1 MDPSERMRTA
11 SRRLAEPV
19 ESLAQNIAR
28 RVIELV
34 VEALDLNALL
44 DQIDLNRALD
54 QVNVNRLLDKVD
66 VNKLLDQVDVN
77 RLLDQ
82 VDVDKLVARV
92 DVQAVMKQV
101 DVNELAS
108 QVDINALVERAGL
121 EEIVARSSSSIASES
136 VNLVRSQAVGLDDFI
151 ARWVNR
157 LRRRGYA
164 GPPVLPGLQAEPGL
178 QGEQ

>member
-1 MDPSERMRTA
+1 MDRSERM
-11 SRRLAEPV
+11 RRLAEPV
-19 ESLAQNIAR
+19 ESMAQSVAR

-34 VEALDLNALL
+34 VEALDLNALI
-44 DQIDLNRALD
+44 DQIDLNRVLD
-54 QVNVNRLLDKVD
+54 QVDVNRLLDKVD
-66 VNKLLDQVDVN
+66 VNKLLDQVDVD
-77 RLLDQ
+77 R
-82 VDVDKLVARV
+82 LVARV
-92 DVQAVMKQV
+92 DVQELMKQV
-101 DVNELAS
+101 DVNELAN
-108 QVDINALVERAGL
+108 QVDINALVERAGI

>member
-19 ESLAQNIAR
+19 ESPAQNIAR

-44 DQIDLNRALD
+44 DEIDLNRALD
-54 QVNVNRLLDKVD
+54 QVDVNRLLDKVD
-66 VNKLLDQVDVN
+66 VNK
-77 RLLDQ
+77 LLDQ

-101 DVNELAS
+101 DVTELAS

>member
-19 ESLAQNIAR
+19 ESMAQNIAR

-34 VEALDLNALL
+34 VETLDLNALI
-44 DQIDLNRALD
+44 DQIDVNRVLD
-54 QVNVNRLLDKVD
+54 QVDVNRLLDKVD
-66 VNKLLDQVDVN
+66 VNKLLDQVDV
-77 RLLDQ
+77 
-82 VDVDKLVARV
+82 DKLVARV
-92 DVQAVMKQV
+92 DVQVVLNQV
-101 DVNELAS
+101 DVNALAS
-108 QVDINALVERAGL
+108 QVDVNALVERAGI
-121 EEIVARSSSSIASES
+121 EEIVARSSTSIVSES

-164 GPPVLPGLQAEPGL
+164 GPPLLPGLQAEPRL
-178 QGEQ
+178 QAEQ

>member
-19 ESLAQNIAR
+19 ESLAQRVAR

-34 VEALDLNALL
+34 VEALDLNALI
-44 DQIDLNRALD
+44 DQIDLNRVLD
-54 QVNVNRLLDKVD
+54 QVDVNR
-66 VNKLLDQVDVN
+66 LLDQVDVN
-77 RLLDQ
+77 KLLDQ

-92 DVQAVMKQV
+92 DVQALMKQV

-108 QVDINALVERAGL
+108 QVDINALVERAGI
-121 EEIVARSSSSIASES
+121 EEIVARSSSSIATES

>member
-19 ESLAQNIAR
+19 ESMAQNIAR

-34 VEALDLNALL
+34 VETLDLNALI
-44 DQIDLNRALD
+44 DQIDVNRVLD
-54 QVNVNRLLDKVD
+54 QVDVNRLLDKVD
-66 VNKLLDQVDVN
+66 VNKLLDQVDV
-77 RLLDQ
+77 
-82 VDVDKLVARV
+82 DKLVARV
-92 DVQAVMKQV
+92 DVQAVLNQV
-101 DVNELAS
+101 DVNALAS
-108 QVDINALVERAGL
+108 QVDVNALVERAGI
-121 EEIVARSSSSIASES
+121 EEIVARSSTSIVSES

-164 GPPVLPGLQAEPGL
+164 GPPLLPGLQAEPRL
-178 QGEQ
+178 QAEQ

>member
-19 ESLAQNIAR
+19 ESMAQNIAR

-66 VNKLLDQVDVN
+66 VNKLLDQVDV
-77 RLLDQ
+77 
-82 VDVDKLVARV
+82 DKLVARV
-92 DVQAVMKQV
+92 DVQVVLNQV
-101 DVNELAS
+101 DVNALAS
-108 QVDINALVERAGL
+108 QVDVNALVERAGI
-121 EEIVARSSSSIASES
+121 EEIVARSSTSIVSES

-164 GPPVLPGLQAEPGL
+164 GPPALPGLQAEPSL
-178 QGEQ
+178 QAEQ

>member
-1 MDPSERMRTA
+1 MDRSERV
-11 SRRLAEPV
+11 RRLAEPV
-19 ESLAQNIAR
+19 ESLAQSVAR
-28 RVIELV
+28 RAIEIV
-34 VEALDLNALL
+34 VEALDLNALI
-44 DQIDLNRALD
+44 DQIDVNRVLD
-54 QVNVNRLLDKVD
+54 QVDVNRLLDKVD
-66 VNKLLDQVDVN
+66 VNKLLDQVDVD
-77 RLLDQ
+77 R
-82 VDVDKLVARV
+82 LVARV
-92 DVQAVMKQV
+92 DVQELMKQV
-101 DVNELAS
+101 DVNELAN
-108 QVDINALVERAGL
+108 QVDINALVERAGI

>member
-19 ESLAQNIAR
+19 ESMAQNIAR

-34 VEALDLNALL
+34 VEALDLNALI
-44 DQIDLNRALD
+44 DQIDVNRVLD
-54 QVNVNRLLDKVD
+54 QVDVNRLLDKVD
-66 VNKLLDQVDVN
+66 VNKLLDQVDV
-77 RLLDQ
+77 
-82 VDVDKLVARV
+82 DKLVARV
-92 DVQAVMKQV
+92 DVQVVLNQV
-101 DVNELAS
+101 DVNALAS
-108 QVDINALVERAGL
+108 QVDVNALVERAGI
-121 EEIVARSSSSIASES
+121 EEIVARSSTSIVSES

-164 GPPVLPGLQAEPGL
+164 GPPVLPGLQAEPSL
-178 QGEQ
+178 QAEQ